1 MPIFGKEPPSFHDQL
16 EGLLTE
22 QLKAQPR
29 NQAARLKLLELYYE
43 TQRAAPFLRAAQEL
57 ADLTPNKAASPEWQ
71 KCASMG
77 RMLVP
82 EAPLFTTEGSDRI
95 EFVGAGFSAA
105 PAQQTAPVRRLGDDP
120 RFTRHFEE
128 LARGFESVRSNP
140 PFHAML
146 DMELTYLAR
155 RPSSLLHARRLSAS
169 LGGAQIYIKREDVS
183 PRDTQLIISV
193 VGQALLA
200 QKLGRKT
207 LVTSTI
213 DGRRGVVTASI
224 AARLGM
230 EAIVFM
236 DSDKSARHTSNVF
249 RMWLRGADVMAT
261 TDERSGEVQEA
272 REAALKYWARNPA
285 QSLMIFGL
293 EGAPEPYPLMAREF
307 TSTIGRECLRQVRI
321 AAKRAPDLVVTRGGS
336 NADALGLFPPMI
348 AEKQIRLVCVEPLHE
363 HKEAESDSAAPLDP
377 NRQHLSAD
385 KHKVAQSIMEG
396 MEYPSVVREHRWL
409 RETGRVEY
417 VKASLEAAKKAIR
430 DLSYFEGITPAIETA
445 HALGWACQAAAAMQ
459 PEQAVVLMM
468 AEDAEKDI
476 WDIGRLMG
484 APM

>member
-22 QLKAQPR
+22 QLKSQPR
-29 NQAARLKLLELYYE
+29 NLAARLKLLELYYE
-43 TQRAAPFLRAAQEL
+43 TQRASQFLRAAQEL
-57 ADLTPNKAASPEWQ
+57 AELTPNKPASPEWQ

-77 RMLVP
+77 RMLLP
-82 EAPLFTTEGSDRI
+82 EAPLFTSEGSDRI
-95 EFVGAGFSAA
+95 EFIGAGHESGAA
-105 PAQQTAPVRRLGDDP
+105 EPQKAPVRRLGDDP

-128 LARGFESVRSNP
+128 LARGFEALRANAQFQSL
-140 PFHAML
+140 L

-169 LGGAQIYIKREDVS
+169 LGGAQIYIKREDLS

-207 LVTSTI
+207 LVTSTV
-213 DGRRGVVTASI
+213 DGRRGVVAASI

-230 EAIVFM
+230 EAVVFM

-249 RMWLRGADVMAT
+249 RMWLRGAEVLGAA
-261 TDERSGEVQEA
+261 DERGGEMRDA
-272 REAALKYWARNPA
+272 REAALQYWSRHPA

-307 TSTIGRECLRQVRI
+307 AATIGRECLRQVRL
-321 AAKRAPDLVVTRGGS
+321 AARRAPDLVVARGGD

-348 AEKQIRLVCVEPLHE
+348 GEAQIRLACVEPLPAPAGS
-363 HKEAESDSAAPLDP
+363 EASGPVDP
-377 NRQHLSAD
+377 ARQQLPPD
-385 KHKVAQSIMEG
+385 KQRMAQSILEG
-396 MEYPSVVREHRWL
+396 VEYPSVVREHRWL

-417 VKASLEAAKKAIR
+417 VKASLDSAKKAIR
-430 DLSYFEGITPAIETA
+430 DLSYFEGITPAIDTA

-459 PEQAVVLMM
+459 PEQAVVVMM

>member
-43 TQRAAPFLRAAQEL
+43 TQRAAQYLRAAQEL
-57 ADLTPNKAASPEWQ
+57 SDLTPNKAASPEWQ

-77 RMLVP
+77 RMLLP
-82 EAPLFTTEGSDRI
+82 EAPLFTTQGSDRI
-95 EFVGAGFSAA
+95 EFVGAGFD
-105 PAQQTAPVRRLGDDP
+105 QAPVQQHTAAERRLGDDV
-120 RFTRHFEE
+120 RFSKHFAD
-128 LARGFESVRSNP
+128 LARGFEAVRSDTQ
-140 PFHAML
+140 FQATL

-230 EAIVFM
+230 KATVFM
-236 DSDKSARHTSNVF
+236 DADNSARQTSNVF
-249 RMWLRGADVMAT
+249 RMWLRGADVQPTAV
-261 TDERSGEVQEA
+261 ERGEAEDA
-272 REAALKYWARNPA
+272 REAALKYWARNPT
-285 QSLMIFGL
+285 QSLMVFGL

-307 TSTIGRECLRQVRI
+307 ASSIGRECLRQVRV
-321 AAKRAPDLVVTRGGS
+321 AARRAPDLVVARGGN

-348 AEKQIRLVCVEPLHE
+348 GEKQIRLACVEPLRE
-363 HKEAESDSAAPLDP
+363 RGQTDVAETLDP
-377 NRQHLSAD
+377 TKQQLPPE
-385 KHKVAQSIMEG
+385 KHKVAQSILEG
-396 MEYPSVVREHRWL
+396 TEYPSVVREHRWL
-409 RETGRVEY
+409 RETGRIEY
-417 VKASLEAAKKAIR
+417 ATASLDAAKKAIR

-459 PEQAVVLMM
+459 PDQVVVLMM
-468 AEDAEKDI
+468 VEDAEKDI

>member
-1 MPIFGKEPPSFHDQL
+1 MPIFGKDPPSFHDQL

-43 TQRAAPFLRAAQEL
+43 TQRAAQFLRTAQEL

-105 PAQQTAPVRRLGDDP
+105 AAPQTAPVRRLGDDP

-128 LARGFESVRSNP
+128 LARGFEAVRSNP
-140 PFHAML
+140 PFQAQL

-200 QKLGRKT
+200 QRLGRKT

-249 RMWLRGADVMAT
+249 RMWLRGAEVLPA
-261 TDERSGEVQEA
+261 TDERSGETQEA

-307 TSTIGRECLRQVRI
+307 ASTIGRECLRQVRV
-321 AAKRAPDLVVTRGGS
+321 AARRAPDLVVTRGGG

-348 AEKQIRLVCVEPLHE
+348 AEKQIRLACVEPLSE
-363 HKEAESDSAAPLDP
+363 RGQGDAAELLDP
-377 NRQHLSAD
+377 TRQQLSPD

-417 VKASLEAAKKAIR
+417 VKASLDAAKKAIR

-459 PEQAVVLMM
+459 PEQAVVVMM

>member
-1 MPIFGKEPPSFHDQL
+1 MAIFGKEPPSFHDQL

-43 TQRAAPFLRAAQEL
+43 TQRASQFLRLAQEL
-57 ADLTPNKAASPEWQ
+57 AQLTPNKAASPEWQ

-77 RMLVP
+77 RMLLP
-82 EAPLFTTEGSDRI
+82 EAPLFTTAGSDRI
-95 EFVGAGFSAA
+95 EFVGAGFSGA
-105 PAQQTAPVRRLGDDP
+105 PAQQKAPVRRLGDDT

-128 LARGFESVRSNP
+128 LARGFDAARSNP
-140 PFHAML
+140 PFQAAL

-155 RPSSLLHARRLSAS
+155 RPSSLLHARRLSVS
-169 LGGAQIYIKREDVS
+169 LGGAQIYLKREDVS
-183 PRDTQLIISV
+183 PRDTHLIISV

-200 QKLGRKT
+200 QRLGRKT

-213 DGRRGVVTASI
+213 DGRRGTVTASI
-224 AARLGM
+224 AARLGLQ
-230 EAIVFM
+230 AVVFM
-236 DSDKSARHTSNVF
+236 EDDKSARHATNVF
-249 RMWLRGADVMAT
+249 RMWLRGAEVLST
-261 TDERSGEVQEA
+261 QDERSGETLDA
-272 REAALKYWARNPA
+272 REAALKYWARNPE

-307 TSTIGRECLRQVRI
+307 TSTIGRECLRQVRV
-321 AAKRAPDLVVTRGGS
+321 AAKRAPDLVVARGGD

-348 AEKQIRLVCVEPLHE
+348 PEAQTRLVCVEPVL
-363 HKEAESDSAAPLDP
+363 ESWSGDSTAPLDP
-377 NRQHLSAD
+377 ARQQLSPD
-385 KHKVAQSIMEG
+385 KQRVAQSILEG

-417 VKASLEAAKKAIR
+417 LKANLDAAKKAIR

-445 HALGWACQAAAAMQ
+445 HALGWACQAAAAMK
-459 PEQAVVLMM
+459 PEQVVVVMV

>member
-16 EGLLTE
+16 EGLLNE

-29 NQAARLKLLELYYE
+29 NVAVRLKLLELYYE
-43 TQRAAPFLRAAQEL
+43 TQRPVLFLRAAQEL
-57 ADLTPNKAASPEWQ
+57 SDLTPNKAASPEWQ

-77 RMLVP
+77 RMLLP
-82 EAPLFTTEGSDRI
+82 EAPLFTAAGSDRI
-95 EFVGAGFSAA
+95 EFVGASGSGATSGTT
-105 PAQQTAPVRRLGDDP
+105 QSAPVRRLGDDP

-128 LARGFESVRSNP
+128 LAKGFEAARTNP
-140 PFHAML
+140 PFEALL

-155 RPSSLLHARRLSAS
+155 RPSSLLYARRLSAM
-169 LGGAQIYIKREDVS
+169 LGGAQIYIKREDLS

-200 QKLGRKT
+200 QRLGRKT
-207 LVTSTI
+207 LVTSTL

-230 EAIVFM
+230 ESVVFM
-236 DSDKSARHTSNVF
+236 DGSKTARHTSNMF
-249 RMWLRGADVMAT
+249 RMWLRGAEVLAG
-261 TDERSGEVQEA
+261 TDERGGEVHEV
-272 REAALKYWARNPA
+272 RDAALSYWARHPA

-307 TSTIGRECLRQVRI
+307 AATIGRECLRQVRL
-321 AAKRAPDLVVTRGGS
+321 AARRAPDLVVARGGD

-348 AEKQIRLVCVEPLHE
+348 GESGIRLVCVEPE
-363 HKEAESDSAAPLDP
+363 PEARDVDP
-377 NRQHLSAD
+377 AKPMDPSRQLTPD
-385 KHKVAQSIMEG
+385 KHRTAQSILEG

-409 RETGRVEY
+409 RETGRIEY
-417 VKASLEAAKKAIR
+417 VKASLELAKKAIR
-430 DLSYFEGITPAIETA
+430 DLSFYEGITPAIETA
-445 HALGWACQAAAAMQ
+445 HALGWACQMAAKMK
-459 PEQAVVLMM
+459 PEQAVVVMM
-468 AEDAEKDI
+468 AEDSEKDI

>member
-1 MPIFGKEPPSFHDQL
+1 MPIFGNNPPSFHDQL

-22 QLKAQPR
+22 QLKTQPR
-29 NQAARLKLLELYYE
+29 NSAARLKLLEVYYE
-43 TQRAAPFLRAAQEL
+43 TQRAAQFLRCAQEL
-57 ADLTPNKAASPEWQ
+57 ADQTPNKAASPEWQ

-77 RMLVP
+77 RMLLP
-82 EAPLFTTEGSDRI
+82 DEGLFTAQGSDRI
-95 EFVGAGFSAA
+95 EFVGAGYSSA
-105 PAQQTAPVRRLGDDP
+105 PAQQMAPVRRLGDDP

-128 LARGFESVRSNP
+128 LAKGFEAARSNP
-140 PFHAML
+140 PFQATL

-169 LGGAQIYIKREDVS
+169 LGGAQIYIKREDAS

-200 QKLGRKT
+200 QRLGRKT
-207 LVTSTI
+207 LVTSTL

-230 EAIVFM
+230 QAVVYM
-236 DSDKSARHTSNVF
+236 DSDKGARHTANVF
-249 RMWLRGADVMAT
+249 RMWLLGADVLPT
-261 TDERSGEVQEA
+261 TDERSGETLEA
-272 REAALKYWARNPA
+272 REAALKYWARHPDEA
-285 QSLMIFGL
+285 LMIFGL
-293 EGAPEPYPLMAREF
+293 EGAPEPYPQMAREF
-307 TSTIGRECLRQVRI
+307 AASIGRECLRQVRV
-321 AAKRAPDLVVTRGGS
+321 AARRAPDLVVARGGD

-348 AEKQIRLVCVEPLHE
+348 AEKQIRLVCVEPQHDS
-363 HKEAESDSAAPLDP
+363 SDLQGSAPLDP
-377 NRQHLSAD
+377 TRQQLSPD
-385 KHKVAQSIMEG
+385 KHKVAQSILEG
-396 MEYPSVVREHRWL
+396 LEYPSVVREHRWL

-417 VKASLEAAKKAIR
+417 HKTTLEAAKKAIR

-445 HALGWACQAAAAMQ
+445 HALAWACHAATAMT

-468 AEDAEKDI
+468 AEDSEKEI

>member
-43 TQRAAPFLRAAQEL
+43 TQRATQYLRAAQEL

-77 RMLVP
+77 RMLLP
-82 EAPLFTTEGSDRI
+82 EAPLFTIQGSDRI
-95 EFVGAGFSAA
+95 EFVGAGFDQA
-105 PAQQTAPVRRLGDDP
+105 PVQQHTAPERRLGDDV

-128 LARGFESVRSNP
+128 LARGFEAVRSDAQ
-140 PFHAML
+140 FQATL

-155 RPSSLLHARRLSAS
+155 RPSSLLHARRLSAG

-230 EAIVFM
+230 KATVFM
-236 DSDKSARHTSNVF
+236 DSDNSARQTSNVF
-249 RMWLRGADVMAT
+249 RMWLRGADVQPTAV
-261 TDERSGEVQEA
+261 ERGEAEDA
-272 REAALKYWARNPA
+272 REAALKYWARNPD
-285 QSLMIFGL
+285 QSLMVFGL

-307 TSTIGRECLRQVRI
+307 ASSIGRECLRQVRV
-321 AAKRAPDLVVTRGGS
+321 AARRAPDLVVARGGN

-348 AEKQIRLVCVEPLHE
+348 AEKQIRLACVEPLRE
-363 HKEAESDSAAPLDP
+363 RGQTDATETLDP
-377 NRQHLSAD
+377 TKHQLPPE
-385 KHKVAQSIMEG
+385 KHKVAQSILEG
-396 MEYPSVVREHRWL
+396 SEYPSVVREHRWL
-409 RETGRVEY
+409 RETGRIEY
-417 VKASLEAAKKAIR
+417 AKAGLDAAKKAIR

-445 HALGWACQAAAAMQ
+445 HALGWACQAAAAMRPDQ
-459 PEQAVVLMM
+459 VVVLMM
-468 AEDAEKDI
+468 VEDAEKDI